1 MAVQFA
7 TAAPH
12 AGGQADHDPARAIML
27 IRKSEMHSLFFR
39 STLLAAV
46 VMSAA
51 LANPAAAQSTSDLKA
66 RCDQLTSYFDRYG
79 ASRSENTDGAR
90 NHTRI
95 AAGLDCEHGH
105 YAEGIASMES
115 LLKRKNFDVPPAM
128 TGIAQQPAR

>member
-1 MAVQFA
+1 
-7 TAAPH
+7 
-12 AGGQADHDPARAIML
+12 
-27 IRKSEMHSLFFR
+27 MHSLFFR
-39 STLLAAV
+39 SALLSAV

-51 LANPAAAQSTSDLKA
+51 FVHPAAAQSNADLKA

-95 AAGLDCEHGH
+95 AAGLDCDHGH
-105 YAEGIASMES
+105 YAEGIASMEA
-115 LLKRKNFDVPPAM
+115 LLKRKNFDVPPSM